1 MKNKIFST
9 IITFL
14 FLTVNAGLCDQA
26 RNTGIS
32 TAITKFALAMGG
44 VVLSSVII
52 YIGLTLYNKFFVQV
66 RRHSIEDEILRT
78 PKSTEEAV
86 RFFIQKNKLR

>member
-1 MKNKIFST
+1 M
-9 IITFL
+9 
-14 FLTVNAGLCDQA
+14 TVNAGLCEQA
-26 RNTGIS
+26 RNTGMS

-66 RRHSIEDEILRT
+66 RRHSIEDEILKT
-78 PKSTEEAV
+78 PKTVDDAV
-86 RFFIQKNKLR
+86 KFFIQKNKLS

>member
-1 MKNKIFST
+1 
-9 IITFL
+9 
-14 FLTVNAGLCDQA
+14 
-26 RNTGIS
+26 
-32 TAITKFALAMGG
+32 MGG

>member
-14 FLTVNAGLCDQA
+14 FLTVNAGWCDQA

-52 YIGLTLYNKFFVQV
+52 SIGLTLYNKFFVQV